1 MPEAGR
7 LHQSAFQAEEEDGV
21 TTSLAESSQKTWL
34 DWRRTGIGASD
45 APVVAGLSPYKSR
58 AELWLEKTRQVEPDT
73 NMSHA
78 MRWGHRLEPA
88 IALALQERI
97 GCTYSGEQVCLQSDE
112 RPWQLATLDR
122 VIDDE
127 TIAEFKS
134 VNPAKAATLG
144 EDGDADSLPQEWLLQ
159 GQHQLAVSRRNV
171 VIFAVFVGT
180 LEDIR
185 IYPVERNDQLI
196 DSLNE
201 VEAEF
206 WESVQSKT
214 PPPALDVRD
223 SEALVKHLGVQEGR
237 IELPAEIDAVV
248 DEYDEIRRQIGLLEE
263 MKGQSKAKIID
274 ALGGVSSGLLPS
286 GRIVKCSVS
295 EVPGRTQV
303 IKPHTR
309 INLSFRNPKR

>member
-1 MPEAGR
+1 MNTAIQEA
-7 LHQSAFQAEEEDGV
+7 
-21 TTSLAESSQKTWL
+21 SQKTWL

-45 APVVAGLSPYKSR
+45 APVVAGVSPYKSR
-58 AELWLEKTRQVEPDT
+58 VQLWLEKAGLVEPDSG
-73 NMSHA
+73 MSHA
-78 MRWGHRLEPA
+78 MKWGHRLEPA

-97 GCTYSGEQVCLQSDE
+97 GCTYAGEQVCLQSEE

-134 VNPAKAATLG
+134 VNPMKAASLG
-144 EDGDADSLPQEWLLQ
+144 EDGDVDSLPTEWLLQ
-159 GQHQLAVSRRNV
+159 GQHQLAVSRSNV

-185 IYPVERNDQLI
+185 IYHVKRNDQLI

-214 PPPALDVRD
+214 PPLALDVRD
-223 SEALVKHLGVQEGR
+223 SEAIVKHLGVNEGL
-237 IELPAEIDAVV
+237 IELPAELDAVV
-248 DEYDEIRRQIGLLEE
+248 DEYNEISQQIGLLEG
-263 MKGQSKAKIID
+263 MKKQSKAKIID

-286 GRIVKCSVS
+286 GRTVKCSVS

-303 IKPHTR
+303 INPYTR

>member
-1 MPEAGR
+1 VSTVVQEASR
-7 LHQSAFQAEEEDGV
+7 
-21 TTSLAESSQKTWL
+21 KTWL

-45 APVVAGLSPYKSR
+45 APVVAGVSPYKSR
-58 AELWLEKTRQVEPDT
+58 VELWLEKAGLSTPDSG
-73 NMSHA
+73 MSHP

-97 GCTYSGEQVCLQSDE
+97 GCTYAGEQVCLQSEE

-127 TIAEFKS
+127 TIAELKS
-134 VNPAKAATLG
+134 VTPAKAASLG
-144 EDGDADSLPQEWLLQ
+144 EDGDADSLPQDWLLQ
-159 GQHQLAVSRRNV
+159 GQHQLAVSRSKV

-185 IYPVERNDQLI
+185 IYHVERNDQLI

-214 PPPALDVRD
+214 PPLALDVRD
-223 SEALVKHLGVQEGR
+223 SEAIVKHLGVKEGQ
-237 IELPAEIDAVV
+237 IELPGDIDAVV
-248 DEYDEIRRQIGLLEE
+248 DEYDEVNRQISLLED
-263 MKGQSKAKIID
+263 MKNQSKAKIID
-274 ALGGVSSGLLPS
+274 ALGGVSIGVLPS
-286 GRIVKCSVS
+286 GRIVKCSVA
-295 EVPGRTQV
+295 EVAGRTQI
-303 IKPHTR
+303 IKPYSR
-309 INLSFRNPKR
+309 VNLSIRNPKR